1 MKIYDCFMFNNED
14 LILDIRLNY
23 LYDVVE
29 KFILVESLYNHQG
42 KKKKFFFDINKF
54 SKYKNKIEYLLIE
67 NFPENL
73 KPWERENYQRNY
85 ISNGFSGIDKND
97 YVMISDVDEIPNVQK
112 IKKIENHKYTVFRQK
127 NLYYKFN
134 LLNKTMPFWHGTK
147 ICKKKYLK
155 SPQWLRNQKV
165 KKYSFIKFYKI
176 NWNIIDNG
184 GWHFSY
190 LMEPEKISEKLESFA
205 HSEYNLN
212 YYTNIERIK
221 KLIKEK
227 KDLFDREQYFEKIDI
242 DNSYPD
248 IIINNKNIYK
258 NWII

>member
-1 MKIYDCFMFNNED
+1 MFNNED

-42 KKKKFFFDINKF
+42 KKKKNFFNINKF

-73 KPWERENYQRNY
+73 KAWDRENYQRNY

-127 NLYYKFN
+127 NFYYKFN
-134 LLNKTMPFWHGTK
+134 LLNKTMPFWYGTK

-221 KLIKEK
+221 KLIKGK
-227 KDLFDREQYFEKIDI
+227 KDLFDRGQYFEKIDI